1 MKQIDNMSVKRLYG
15 LLALMVALYP
25 KGAAA
30 QDYNTSSYDYKP
42 ISLGIAISP
51 NVSWLRYGDFDVQS
65 NTPKIGFNY
74 GLVADFAF
82 SENYYFSS
90 GLFIDNLRAQSE
102 TYMNIDDVQQASQTN
117 NYKLQYATIPLG
129 VKLKST
135 QRYYRSY
142 YGQFGFTLGVK
153 LSAKQE
159 IMDSNRVIV
168 QEYDNLKG
176 GADIFRLGLQIG
188 GGVEWLL
195 DHNLRFMT
203 GLTFNNGFTQV
214 IKQGEAN
221 NSFVAFNLGILF

>member
-1 MKQIDNMSVKRLYG
+1 MSFKK
-15 LLALMVALYP
+15 LLPVVTILLLSLQLQ
-25 KGAAA
+25 A
-30 QDYNTSSYDYKP
+30 QDYNSSTYDYKP
-42 ISLGIAISP
+42 VSLGIAVSP
-51 NVSWLRYGDFDVQS
+51 NINWLRYGDFDVKS
-65 NTPKIGFNY
+65 NAAKVGFNY

-82 SENYYFSS
+82 SENYYFST

-102 TYMNIDDVQQASQTN
+102 TYMGIDDVPNAIQTN

-159 IMDSNRVIV
+159 VMNGDRVII
-168 QEYDNLKG
+168 QEYDNMKG
-176 GADIFRLGLQIG
+176 AADIFRLGLQIG

-203 GLTFNNGFTQV
+203 GLTFNNGFTNV
-214 IKQGEAN
+214 IKHGEAN
-221 NSFVAFNLGILF
+221 NSFVALNLGILF

>member
-1 MKQIDNMSVKRLYG
+1 MSIKKLY
-15 LLALMVALYP
+15 LIIASFSLFAISAQ
-25 KGAAA
+25 A
-30 QDYNTSSYDYKP
+30 QDYNRSSYDYKP
-42 ISLGIAISP
+42 VSLGISVSP
-51 NVSWLRYGDFDVQS
+51 NISWLRYGDFDVKTNS
-65 NTPKIGFNY
+65 AKIGFNY
-74 GLVADFAF
+74 GLIADFAF

-90 GLFIDNLRAQSE
+90 GLFIDNLRAQSQ
-102 TYMNIDDVQQASQTN
+102 TYQEEPSTTGGFVTN

-159 IMDSNRVIV
+159 IMNGDRVVI
-168 QEYDNLKG
+168 QEYDNMKG
-176 GADIFRLGLQIG
+176 KADLLRLGLQIG

-203 GLTFNNGFTQV
+203 GLTFNNGFTNV
-214 IKQGEAN
+214 IKHGGAN
-221 NSFVAFNLGILF
+221 NSFVALNFGLLF

>member
-1 MKQIDNMSVKRLYG
+1 MSLRKLSLVITI
-15 LLALMVALYP
+15 LLLSLQLH
-25 KGAAA
+25 A
-30 QDYNTSSYDYKP
+30 QDYNSSTYDYKSV
-42 ISLGIAISP
+42 SLGIAVSP
-51 NVSWLRYGDFDVQS
+51 NINWLRYGDFDVKS
-65 NTPKIGFNY
+65 STAKIGFNY

-102 TYMNIDDVQQASQTN
+102 TYQDETGGSGAFLTN

-159 IMDSNRVIV
+159 IMNGDRVIV
-168 QEYDNLKG
+168 QEYDNMKG
-176 GADIFRLGLQIG
+176 GADILRLGLQVG
-188 GGVEWLL
+188 GGIEWLL

-203 GLTFNNGFTQV
+203 GLTFNNGFTNV
-214 IKQGEAN
+214 LKHGGAN
-221 NSFVAFNLGILF
+221 NSFVALNLGILF